1 MSEWHRFCGCVLRD
15 EDGFGVVVVVV
26 KVVVAVYLLSVG

>member
-15 EDGFGVVVVVV
+15 EDGFGVVVVV